1 MGKGMVHMSGLRSRL
16 AGWACLALCAL
27 AGCDQRQELTRVDS
41 EKEANRILVE
51 IEARGVSNAAKE
63 EKSAQR
69 KTVWSIV
76 VPPDQLSLARTILVQ
91 CDLPR
96 DTHSGFSDVATSGSL
111 IPTKGEERAKF
122 IYATSGELARTFET
136 YDRVVSARVHI
147 VVPEQDEFSHEPT
160 TRPSATSAMVLIKY
174 TPLTPTTDNRPRPAG
189 SGFSDAPVTAED
201 VKQMVA
207 RSVEGLSAENV
218 YVTFTRASVTPP
230 TPPPVVAA
238 ATPAKTTDESKDASS
253 PAPADKNLLM
263 QLYGAVALFG
273 LIAIILTA
281 LLVREKRKQRL
292 ARA

>member
-1 MGKGMVHMSGLRSRL
+1 MTGLRSRL
-16 AGWACLALCAL
+16 AGLACLALCAL
-27 AGCDQRQELTRVDS
+27 TGCDQRQELTRVDS

-51 IEARGVSNAAKE
+51 IEARGVTNAAKE

-69 KTVWSIV
+69 KTLWSIV

-96 DTHSGFSDVATSGSL
+96 DTHSGFSDVAASGSL
-111 IPTKGEERAKF
+111 IPTKGEERAKL

-147 VVPEQDEFSHEPT
+147 VVPEQDAFSQGAT
-160 TRPSATSAMVLIKY
+160 TRPVPTSAMVLIKY
-174 TPLTPTTDNRPRPAG
+174 TSLNPTTDNRSRPGA
-189 SGFSDAPVTAED
+189 GFSDAPVTAED

-207 RSVEGLSAENV
+207 RSVEGLTADNV
-218 YVTFTRASVTPP
+218 YVTFTRSNVTQPIA
-230 TPPPVVAA
+230 PPVTAAA
-238 ATPAKTTDESKDASS
+238 ATPNTKTESKE
-253 PAPADKNLLM
+253 PAAESTPADKNLLM

-281 LLVREKRKQRL
+281 LLVKEKRKQRL

>member
-1 MGKGMVHMSGLRSRL
+1 MSGLRSRL
-16 AGWACLALCAL
+16 AAVACVVFCAL
-27 AGCDQRQELTRVDS
+27 AGCDSRQELTRVDS

-69 KTVWSIV
+69 KTAWSIV
-76 VPPDQLSLARTILVQ
+76 VPADQLSLARTILVQ

-96 DTHSGFSDVATSGSL
+96 DTHSGFSDLATSGSL
-111 IPTKGEERAKF
+111 IPTKGEERAKL

-147 VVPEQDEFSHEPT
+147 VVPEQDSFSHEAATKPA
-160 TRPSATSAMVLIKY
+160 ATSAMVLIKY
-174 TPLTPTTDNRPRPAG
+174 TPLTPTTESRPRPAG
-189 SGFSDAPVTAED
+189 AGFADAPVTAED

-207 RSVEGLSAENV
+207 RSVEGLSVDNV
-218 YVTFTRASVTPP
+218 YVTFTRATVTPP
-230 TPPPVVAA
+230 TPPPVIAA
-238 ATPAKTTDESKDASS
+238 ATNSEPKTDSAS
-253 PAPADKNLLM
+253 PNPDKNLLM
-263 QLYGAVALFG
+263 QLYGATALFG

-281 LLVREKRKQRL
+281 LLVREKRRQRL

>member
-1 MGKGMVHMSGLRSRL
+1 MSGLRSRL
-16 AGWACLALCAL
+16 AGLACLALCAL
-27 AGCDQRQELTRVDS
+27 TGCDQRQELTRVDS

-96 DTHSGFSDVATSGSL
+96 DTHSGFADVTAGGSL
-111 IPTKGEERAKF
+111 IPTKGEERAKI

-147 VVPEQDEFSHEPT
+147 VVPEQDVFSRDAT
-160 TRPSATSAMVLIKY
+160 TRPAATSAMVLIKY
-174 TPLTPTTDNRPRPAG
+174 TPLTPATDSRPRPAG

-207 RSVEGLSAENV
+207 RSVEGLSADNV
-218 YVTFTRASVTPP
+218 YVTFTRATVTPP
-230 TPPPVVAA
+230 TPPPVTAA
-238 ATPAKTTDESKDASS
+238 ASPTATAKPDANQSTES
-253 PAPADKNLLM
+253 APADKNLLM